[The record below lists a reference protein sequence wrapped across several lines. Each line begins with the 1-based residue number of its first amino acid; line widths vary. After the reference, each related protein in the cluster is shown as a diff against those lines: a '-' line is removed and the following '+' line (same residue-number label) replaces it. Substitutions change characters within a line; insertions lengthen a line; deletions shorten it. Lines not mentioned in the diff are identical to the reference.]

1 MAKHSSELAE
11 VVVEADIF
19 PFVSQH
25 LTHPCPGVGRNAAG
39 LIRDIVKQSL
49 ELTQLVVNTGAIGKH
64 YAKLILV
71 LKMIYICGFRF
82 TFGGSVSM
90 SGKRT

>member
-1 MAKHSSELAE
+1 MTWKFEIRILILGAVAKHSSELAE

-49 ELTQLVVNTGAIGKH
+49 ELTQLVVNTGAIGKQ
-64 YAKLILV
+64 
-71 LKMIYICGFRF
+71 
-82 TFGGSVSM
+82 TFYTG
-90 SGKRT
+90 